1 MATIFMVPP
10 GKSYWIKSI
19 ENCMAS
25 RGDIPGM
32 SFIVTAVISH
42 GHAMFSIVL
51 RKNRY
56 IHFKLLTV
64 PLCTIFEYKTYVL
77 THDTHTVIGGLCV
90 WKFQCLLAYSGILSF
105 RKASNSILSSLTP
118 LHCMLILEDDFST
131 SWQHPKNYSEV
142 CNNYGHVV
150 HANDV
155 RITLF
160 RTPHCFD
167 AWLGSF
173 PVRLFRQPAW
183 QTRLGGGG
191 GGGGRNGG
199 ANAPPNYFL
208 PPHFA
213 PLKKMY

>member
-1 MATIFMVPP
+1 LITLVEIDQFQKKRTDGNYFYGTPRKIILNQINQWELH
-10 GKSYWIKSI
+10 GKSWRYTMHVIHSHCSNIPWPCNVFNCSEKKS
-19 ENCMAS
+19 
-25 RGDIPGM
+25 
-32 SFIVTAVISH
+32 
-42 GHAMFSIVL
+42 L
-51 RKNRY
+51 R

-77 THDTHTVIGGLCV
+77 THVIGGLCV

-105 RKASNSILSSLTP
+105 RKASNSIHSSLTP
-118 LHCMLILEDDFST
+118 LHCMLILEDDFNT

-150 HANDV
+150 HGNDV

-173 PVRLFRQPAW
+173 PARLFR
-183 QTRLGGGG
+183 
-191 GGGGRNGG
+191 
-199 ANAPPNYFL
+199 
-208 PPHFA
+208 
-213 PLKKMY
+213 